1 MRVCTP
7 KTMRVNQL
15 SKYDRHTCNSYIHKI
30 CNVDF
35 SGNDRYSL
43 FLRSHHAYAF
53 YVDFCT
59 DFFYGLVSLAYK
71 S

>member
-43 FLRSHHAYAF
+43 FLRSHHAYAL
-53 YVDFCT
+53 YVDLYIPTFLR
-59 DFFYGLVSLAYK
+59 FGQFGI
-71 S
+71 